1 MKPTLNNYHPDA
13 VIIHIGSNDI
23 NLSNLSCDTAVD
35 DIAKNIIKVALLRK
49 EYGVNEI
56 AVSSILPKDNIK
68 LSKLIRQVNDRLYD
82 LCSESNVYF
91 LTNDN
96 INRSFICDDGVHPN
110 QKGIHILPSNFV
122 DFINGIYNFN

>member
-1 MKPTLNNYHPDA
+1 MKLTLNNYRPDA

-23 NLSNLSCDTAVD
+23 NLSNFSCDTAVD
-35 DIAKNIIKVALLRK
+35 DIAENIIKVALLCK

-56 AVSSILPKDNIK
+56 AVSSILPKGNIK
-68 LSKLIRQVNDRLYD
+68 LSKLIRQVNDRLYYI
-82 LCSESNVYF
+82 CSESNVYF

-96 INRSFICDDGVHPN
+96 INRSFICDDGVHLN
-110 QKGIHILPSNFV
+110 QKGTHILASNFV